1 MKTFLLAV
9 LLSWLAVVPTVDAA
23 ALSEKTAQAEQ
34 YEGWALLQKGLSE
47 LTLEKGRSVSLL
59 VTGQLGDKQ
68 ENITGR
74 LESDLKVDTAGN
86 FKGTH
91 FISYTMQEGGLAQE
105 WRYHFKQ
112 YGEMEDGKL
121 VVYHGNGL
129 DWTKTVMTMPDKQ
142 ASIAEKAQLQ
152 QQIADFVS
160 NAEAAMEAR
169 IIRDE
174 AGMIRLHLIPRM
186 EAANASRQAAVVE
199 NCQTEPIENKGGFG
213 LGQTPQALSELQVQ
227 PPALAMQAGVE
238 NEEIA
243 MLVSLL
249 EPLRTDNIDLYIT
262 VDRESGS
269 IRQVE
274 ADLQKW
280 ARAQLNRFAKMQ
292 QETQNVPAFLPN
304 SEKAD
309 VKLRVLLNI
318 RDMEKPLTIETP
330 YYIKNAAREVKL
342 PNRVNGKQT
351 PVFAP
356 YHA

>member
-9 LLSWLAVVPTVDAA
+9 LLSWLAVVSTVSAA
-23 ALSEKTAQAEQ
+23 ALPDKAAQVGQ
-34 YEGWALLQKGLSE
+34 SDGWELLQKGLSE

-91 FISYTMQEGGLAQE
+91 FISYTIKEGGLAQE

-112 YGEMEDGKL
+112 YGEMGDGKL
-121 VVYHGNGL
+121 VVYQGNGL
-129 DWTKTVMTMPDKQ
+129 DWTKTVLAMPDEQ
-142 ASIAEKAQLQ
+142 DIVAEKTQLQ

-160 NAEAAMEAR
+160 DAEALMEAE
-169 IIRDE
+169 IVRDE
-174 AGMIRLHLIPRM
+174 AGMMRLHLMPRV
-186 EAANASRQAAVVE
+186 EAADVSRQAAAVE
-199 NCQTEPIENKGGFG
+199 NKDGTDGFLAEQTHK
-213 LGQTPQALSELQVQ
+213 AMSEMQVQ
-227 PPALAMQAGVE
+227 QRELVGQAGLE

-243 MLVSLL
+243 VLVSLL

-262 VDRESGS
+262 VDSERGS

-280 ARAQLNRFAKMQ
+280 ARAQLDRFAKMQ
-292 QETQNVPAFLPN
+292 QGTQNVPAFLPN